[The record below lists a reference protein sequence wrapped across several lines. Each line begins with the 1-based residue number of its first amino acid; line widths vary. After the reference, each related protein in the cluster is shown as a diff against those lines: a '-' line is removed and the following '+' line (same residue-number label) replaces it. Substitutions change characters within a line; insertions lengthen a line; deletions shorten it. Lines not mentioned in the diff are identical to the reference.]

1 MPRKFLKRFMPD
13 IHKLN
18 AYGVLK
24 PFGKLAH
31 DPNLWHLNRRSAAG
45 AFAVGIFLAFM
56 PMPFQMVA
64 AAAVAILL
72 RVNLPLSVALVWISN
87 PITMPPMLY
96 GSYRVGTFLLNQP
109 SEPFLFELSW
119 AWFQASVS
127 SIVPALLLGS
137 IVVGAIFS
145 SLSYLAVRKIWR
157 QAVQSAW
164 DERMRLR
171 RERLRALKEEF
182 KQRRQSL
189 RDEAD

>member
-18 AYGVLK
+18 EYGVLK

-45 AFAVGIFLAFM
+45 AFAVGIFFAFM

-64 AAAVAILL
+64 AAAFAILF

-96 GSYRVGTFLLNQP
+96 GSYRVGAFLLNQP
-109 SEPFLFELSW
+109 SEPFLFELSM
-119 AWFQASVS
+119 AWFQASLS
-127 SIVPALLLGS
+127 SIVPALLLGC
-137 IVVGAIFS
+137 IVVGSVVSGA
-145 SLSYLAVRKIWR
+145 SYLAVRKIWR
-157 QAVQSAW
+157 QAVQNAW
-164 DERMRLR
+164 DERIRLR
-171 RERLRALKEEF
+171 RQRLRELKAEF
-182 KQRRQSL
+182 KQRRQNL
-189 RDEAD
+189 RDKAD

>member
-1 MPRKFLKRFMPD
+1 MPD

-18 AYGVLK
+18 RYGVLK
-24 PFGKLAH
+24 PFGTLAH

-45 AFAVGIFLAFM
+45 AFAVGIFFAFM

-64 AAAVAILL
+64 AAAFAILF

-96 GSYRVGTFLLNQP
+96 GSYRVGAFLLNQP

-119 AWFQASVS
+119 AWFQASIS
-127 SIVPALLLGS
+127 SIVPALLLGC
-137 IVVGAIFS
+137 IVVGSVFS
-145 SLSYLAVRKIWR
+145 GASYLAVRKIWR

-164 DERMRLR
+164 DERIKLRRQRLR
-171 RERLRALKEEF
+171 ELKAEF
-182 KQRRQSL
+182 KQRRQNL